1 MMEQNEGGLKIE
13 FISDNKIY
21 FLNEKERIIKKVIME

>member
-1 MMEQNEGGLKIE
+1 MMEQSEGGLKIE

-21 FLNEKERIIKKVIME
+21 FLNEKKELSKK